1 MDVLSNLTAAGHA
14 LRSPQ
19 AADHGLRAWSFDP
32 RLCGTTAAVATA
44 GTLFLSGLFVTES
57 FTATTLYWGVAVT
70 PTGQTAGQN
79 FVGLYDS
86 GGNLLTSVGVDSD
99 TSTTGLKTETISV
112 TLTPGTYWVAFLF
125 NAVTTAP
132 QLPRCAGA
140 GGSTSLINV
149 GLTGAS
155 LLYANNGT
163 GRTTLP
169 ATLTM
174 SSNVASTGYW
184 AAIK

>member
-1 MDVLSNLTAAGHA
+1 MDILNNLIAAGRA

-44 GTLFLSGLFVTES
+44 GTLFLSALFVTES

-79 FVGLYDS
+79 FVGIYDS
-86 GGNLLTSVGVDSD
+86 TGTLVTSVGVDAD
-99 TSTTGLKTETISV
+99 TSTTGLKVETISAA
-112 TLTPGTYWVAFLF
+112 LTPGTYWVGFLF
-125 NAVTTAP
+125 NAATTAP
-132 QLPRCAGA
+132 QLPRCAGV
-140 GGSTSLINV
+140 GGTPSLINV
-149 GLTGAS
+149 GLAS
-155 LLYANNGT
+155 AGLLYATNGT

-169 ATLTM
+169 TTITLA
-174 SSNVASTGYW
+174 SNVAATGYW
-184 AAIK
+184 AGIK